1 MVRRPEIG
9 QEVVIW
15 RRGWLAPDYTV
26 RRDPLSIGVAFLV
39 NIGWAGTIS
48 GIGATIVGSVI
59 LGAAALG
66 VSFLSNALF
75 GPRFQERTPSERQ
88 ATVRQSLGAR
98 VRFYG
103 RVKVG
108 GTLAFF
114 ESKDG
119 LLYSEVTANEG
130 LISQVLEYW
139 LNDSQVSVDGDGYV
153 ISPPYTYTT
162 TSGGFGGST
171 TIHRVARIFVKNGS
185 PNQTVHA
192 VLDAAFT
199 EITENHRLRGTAN
212 FLTIFNEVPSNKIS
226 EVYPQLNPQCR
237 LVIDSSVI
245 KSVRSGAMV
254 YSDNAADAIYDYL
267 TGVDGAGFA
276 YGAGYSESQ
285 INLPSFQ
292 AFADICDLPQPLK
305 AGGSIR
311 QFRIAGGYSMNE
323 EMRTTLPRMLNTC
336 DASLYMDIDGK
347 IAIRGGRWVPPT
359 LTLDAREGHIISAQ
373 FRHGQGSLAA
383 FNELTLTY
391 TEPSQD
397 YQEIEAERWLDVSN
411 VAMRGRVLP
420 SQLDLLMVPHHAQ
433 ARRLGKIHTHR
444 SNPEWIGTI
453 TTNFFGFNAIGEE
466 NITVIFPILG
476 INRSF
481 SVQSIKIL
489 DDMTGVEISVTSLSS
504 LAYAWDAVLEE
515 GTAPGN
521 PPDTSTPVSLDPP
534 ADINVSC
541 VSRDGIP
548 FLVVTWTEP
557 DRTALAQEIEY
568 RTSDGGTWIN
578 MSVSDGVGLAESG
591 VVTSGVNYDV
601 IVRTRSPGGQF
612 GDYSPIITITATP
625 NATAPTPPVLVSAVV
640 SGRSVAISLNMSAAL
655 NSIGARVYR
664 NTVNTF
670 GTATLIGSLF
680 GSPGTPSS
688 FTDGALA
695 VGTYYYWLTAVNGS
709 NFVAS
714 TPVPTGAKVIV

>member
-15 RRGWLAPDYTV
+15 KRGWLAPSYTV
-26 RRDPLSIGVAFLV
+26 RRDPLSIGISFLV
-39 NIGWAGTIS
+39 NIGWTGAIS

-66 VSFLSNALF
+66 VSLLSNAVF
-75 GPRFQERTPSERQ
+75 SQRAQERTPSERQ
-88 ATVRQSLGAR
+88 ATLRQSLGAR

-108 GTLAFF
+108 GTLSFF
-114 ESKDG
+114 ESKNG
-119 LLYSEVTANEG
+119 ILYSEVTANEG
-130 LISQVLEYW
+130 LISQVVEYW
-139 LNDSQVSVDGDGYV
+139 LNDLRVYLD
-153 ISPPYTYTT
+153 
-162 TSGGFGGST
+162 SGGLVITAPYAALG
-171 TIHRVARIFVKNGS
+171 VARILVKDGS

-192 VLDAAFT
+192 RLDADFP
-199 EITENHRLRGTAN
+199 EITPDHRLRGTAN
-212 FLTIFNEVPSNKIS
+212 FLTIFREVPADKIA

-237 LVIDSSVI
+237 LVIDSSII
-245 KSVRSGAMV
+245 KSVRTGEMV
-254 YSDNAADAIYDYL
+254 YSDNLADAIYDYL

-285 INLPSFQ
+285 VNLASFQ
-292 AFADICDLPQPLK
+292 RYADICDTPQPLK

-311 QFRIAGGYSMNE
+311 QFRIAGGYAMNE
-323 EMRTTLPRMLNTC
+323 EMRTTLPRMLSAG
-336 DASLYMDIDGK
+336 DGSLYMDTDGK
-347 IAIRGGRWVPPT
+347 IAIRGGAWVPPV
-359 LTLDAREGHIISAQ
+359 LTLDARQGHIISAQ

-391 TEPSQD
+391 TEPTLD
-397 YQEIEAERWLDVSN
+397 YQEVEAERWLDASN
-411 VAMRGRVLP
+411 IAMRGRVLP

-433 ARRLGKIHTHR
+433 ARRIGKIHTNR

-489 DDMTGVEISVTSLSS
+489 DDMTGVEISVTSLSAS
-504 LAYAWDAVLEE
+504 AYAWDPLLEE
-515 GTAPGN
+515 GAAPGD
-521 PPDTSTPVSLDPP
+521 PPDTSSPVDLPP
-534 ADINVSC
+534 PDDINVSC

-557 DRTALAQEIEY
+557 DRTALAQEVEY
-568 RTSDGGTWIN
+568 RTSPGGTWVN

-591 VVTSGVNYDV
+591 VVTSGATYGVR
-601 IVRTRSPGGQF
+601 VRTRSPGGQF
-612 GDYSPIITITATP
+612 GEYSPEITIVATP
-625 NATAPTPPVLVSAVV
+625 NATAPSAPTLVSANVI
-640 SGRSVAISLNMSAAL
+640 GNSVEISITMSPSS
-655 NSIGARVYR
+655 NSIGARIYR
-664 NTVNTF
+664 NTADNF
-670 GTATLIGSLF
+670 GTSTLIQSIF
-680 GSPGTPSS
+680 GSPSTNATY
-688 FTDGALA
+688 TDTGRPA
-695 VGTYYYWLTAVNGS
+695 GTYYYWITAVNGS

-714 TPVPTGAKVIV
+714 TPVATGARVIV